1 MKISPLYRYR
11 YLRFLALLLLSGAVV
26 GCNSL
31 VEVDPPGT
39 RPPPELIFQ
48 DDITAVSA
56 VRGMY
61 SEMSSEPYFN
71 NAGIGLLSSLSAD
84 DMRLLPPGMGISKD
98 RRPFETNTID
108 PSNALVKEYC
118 WQPGYRSIYIANAI
132 LEGLAASTGVS
143 DTMKNQ
149 LRAEALF
156 IRAFSNFYLTNLFG
170 AIALPTSTDFD
181 KNLHIGRASPVEA
194 YDAILNDL
202 LEAQLLFSN
211 DKDFSFTKDDFPR
224 SRASYWA
231 ATALLAR
238 VYLYLEKW
246 TEAEQQATAVLDQ
259 TSLFTLC
266 NDLDSVFLANSREV
280 IWQLLPVVKEGR
292 QRGPYDAQLF
302 LEKVDGKPVIH
313 FTESFLG
320 AIEPND
326 RRFSHWIET
335 AVVHDTAYLYSNKY
349 QQPDG
354 QDQFHIELRLAEL
367 HLIRAEAR
375 AHQDNLLLAIDD
387 IDMLRSRANLPL
399 LKDHSFTRDALLQKI
414 AQERRIELFAEG
426 GHRWLDL
433 KRTGKASIT
442 LSSSD
447 YKKWEDTD
455 ELYPVPQSEIVSN
468 PNLGPQ
474 NHGY

>member
-1 MKISPLYRYR
+1 ML
-11 YLRFLALLLLSGAVV
+11 

-48 DDITAVSA
+48 DDLTAVSA

-61 SEMSSEPYFN
+61 SEMSSQPYFN

-84 DMRLLPPGMGISKD
+84 DMTVQLPGRGISKD
-98 RRPFETNTID
+98 RLPFETNAID

-118 WQPGYRSIYIANAI
+118 WQPGYRYIYIANAI
-132 LEGLAASTGVS
+132 LEGLATSTGVS

-170 AIALPTSTDFD
+170 AIALPTSTDFN
-181 KNLHIGRASPVEA
+181 KNLHIGRASSVEA
-194 YDAILNDL
+194 YDAIITDL
-202 LEAQLLFSN
+202 LEAQQLFSN

-231 ATALLAR
+231 TTALLAR

-259 TSLFTLC
+259 TSLFTLS
-266 NDLDSVFLANSREV
+266 DSLTGVFLAKSKEV
-280 IWQLLPVVKEGR
+280 IWQLLPVIDGM
-292 QRGPYDAQLF
+292 GPYEAQLF
-302 LEKVDGKPVIH
+302 VPGENEKPKVYL
-313 FTESFLG
+313 TESFLD
-320 AIEPND
+320 ALEPD
-326 RRFSHWIET
+326 DQRATHWIGT
-335 AVVHDTAYLYSNKY
+335 AIVSDTAYLFSNKY
-349 QQPDG
+349 QQSNSR
-354 QDQFHIELRLAEL
+354 DQFHVELRLAEL
-367 HLIRAEAR
+367 NLIRAEAR
-375 AHQDNLLLAIDD
+375 AHLDNLSGAIDD
-387 IDMLRSRANLPL
+387 VDMLRHRAGLTL
-399 LKDHSFTRDALLQKI
+399 FKGQSFTRDALLQKI
-414 AQERRIELFAEG
+414 AQERRMELFAEG

-433 KRTGKASIT
+433 KRTDKAST
-442 LSSSD
+442 ALSLID
-447 YKKWEDTD
+447 YKRWEDTD

>member
-11 YLRFLALLLLSGAVV
+11 YLRLLALLLLSIAVV

-48 DDITAVSA
+48 DDLTAVSA

-61 SEMSSEPYFN
+61 SEMSSKPYFN

-84 DMRLLPPGMGISKD
+84 DIRVLPGLEISKD
-98 RRPFETNTID
+98 RLPFQTNAID

-181 KNLHIGRASPVEA
+181 KNLHLGRASSVEA
-194 YDAILNDL
+194 YDAIVTDL
-202 LEAQLLFSN
+202 LEAQQLFSN

-231 ATALLAR
+231 TTSLLAR

-259 TSLFTLC
+259 TSLFMLS
-266 NDLDSVFLANSREV
+266 DSLTGVFLAKSKEV
-280 IWQLLPVVKEGR
+280 IWQLLPVIDGMGTYE
-292 QRGPYDAQLF
+292 AQLF
-302 LEKVDGKPVIH
+302 VPGENEKPKVYL
-313 FTESFLG
+313 TESFLD
-320 AIEPND
+320 ALEHYD
-326 RRFSHWIET
+326 QRATHWIGT
-335 AVVHDTAYLYSNKY
+335 AIVSDTAYLFSNKY
-349 QQPDG
+349 QQSNDR
-354 QDQFHIELRLAEL
+354 DQFHVELRLAEL
-367 HLIRAEAR
+367 NLIRAEAR
-375 AHQDNLLLAIDD
+375 AHLENLFGAVEDV
-387 IDMLRSRANLPL
+387 DMLRRRAGLAL
-399 LKDHSFTRDALLQKI
+399 LKGQSFTRDALLQKI
-414 AQERRIELFAEG
+414 AQERRLELFAEG

-433 KRTGKASIT
+433 KRTGKASTT
-442 LSSSD
+442 LSLVD
-447 YKKWEDTD
+447 YKGWEDTD
-455 ELYPVPQSEIVSN
+455 KLYPVPQSEIVSN